1 MAIITEEVGD
11 IFSAPPN
18 SILIHACNARG
29 AWGSGVAVAFK
40 QKYPYAFRQHQAYCL
55 SSPTGSKLS
64 VKQHQASLV
73 GTALLIPPPTATNQ
87 RQASKTPHY
96 IACLFTSLDY
106 GKRVS
111 PPEEIVENTRK
122 ALENLAKQVAEMRAA
137 GEEVGKCCPV
147 RINSGRFG
155 VEWQKTKAV
164 LEAGGLVITVVRP
177 EAEQKADG
185 AGTAAGGQSPV
196 KDENEKAKGEKCAV
210 GTNARRS
217 NRWTSGR
224 TKAKGPFEKQTRGVK
239 RKVEKDFEDGDDGRE
254 DMKGERLA

>member
-1 MAIITEEVGD
+1 M
-11 IFSAPPN
+11 
-18 SILIHACNARG
+18 
-29 AWGSGVAVAFK
+29 
-40 QKYPYAFRQHQAYCL
+40 
-55 SSPTGSKLS
+55 
-64 VKQHQASLV
+64 
-73 GTALLIPPPTATNQ
+73 
-87 RQASKTPHY
+87 
-96 IACLFTSLDY
+96 
-106 GKRVS
+106 
-111 PPEEIVENTRK
+111 ENTRK

-147 RINSGRFG
+147 RINSGRFD